1 MENLNYLLAF
11 ANITIAI
18 IGVSFAAAALV
29 TFFYLKRKLSQFTK
43 SFENFRRSMKN
54 DLFLIQEA
62 MHKILAGY
70 NCMEK
75 KEIDKARELFQR
87 AVEIYP
93 KAFNGYNSLGYAY
106 IEKGDFSSAIHC
118 FQLAIQH
125 FPEKY
130 EGHYDLA
137 AAYEKSGQLDL
148 AKKHRNNAKKLE
160 DKATD

>member
-1 MENLNYLLAF
+1 MENINYLLAF
-11 ANITIAI
+11 ANITITI

-29 TFFYLKRKLSQFTK
+29 TFFYLKRKLKEVTK
-43 SFENFRRSMKN
+43 SNENFKSSVKD
-54 DLFLIQEA
+54 DLYLIQEA

-70 NCMEK
+70 NCMDK
-75 KEIDKARELFQR
+75 KEIDNAIELFQR

-93 KAFNGYNSLGYAY
+93 TAFNAYNSLGYAY

-125 FPEKY
+125 FPMKF

-137 AAYEKSGQLDL
+137 TAYEKSGQKELAEKHQKI
-148 AKKHRNNAKKLE
+148 AKKMEAE
-160 DKATD
+160 FIS